1 VRLQPL
7 LVHQGFAQLAIIVR
21 EMHLLLFSLLH
32 QMEHSQKKDS
42 MLLNYVLEAL
52 ISLSEVNPLALFVL
66 QDSIAQE

>member
-21 EMHLLLFSLLH
+21 EMHLLHFSLLH
-32 QMEHSQKKDS
+32 RMEHSQKKDS
-42 MLLNYVLEAL
+42 TRLNYVLEAL

-66 QDSIAQE
+66 QDPIAQE